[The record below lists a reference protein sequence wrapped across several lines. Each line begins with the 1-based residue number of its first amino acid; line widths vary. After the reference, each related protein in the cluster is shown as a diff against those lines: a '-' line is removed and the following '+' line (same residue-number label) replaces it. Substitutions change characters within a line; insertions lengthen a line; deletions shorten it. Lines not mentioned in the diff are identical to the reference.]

1 MFKNLISNFRKLWIL
16 LNSINDIKTNK
27 EGNTIIEFKK
37 SVAIRI
43 EDHLVIDTDKYCI
56 INSKQLHLNPLL
68 PSELKAILENNKL
81 SDSKINKYIERTEIE
96 GRKIMV
102 ENTKKNKSINHL
114 HTERDKIP
122 AK

>member
-1 MFKNLISNFRKLWIL
+1 MFKNLISNFRKLWVL

-68 PSELKAILENNKL
+68 PNELKAILKNQDLTNRKISDFIKRSETEGKRLMIENIRKNESLNCLDNNKT
-81 SDSKINKYIERTEIE
+81 S
-96 GRKIMV
+96 
-102 ENTKKNKSINHL
+102 
-114 HTERDKIP
+114 